1 MKKYEYYLKDLDC
14 AACGIKIQDKIAED
28 DKYQNVIVNYNTLK
42 LSFESDDEGIEIEEI
57 TEIVTGVEPEV
68 EVFLYSEKGRIEA
81 MMEMEEDGDEDEEDM
96 DEEVSVRHHHHH
108 DHKHDHEHAHGDK
121 PRAHHHDHS
130 DKKAHDH
137 SHCHCG
143 KCKTKGSKPKININ
157 ILRVICG
164 LVLGLLAMVIPNKVL
179 STIMMVVAYVI
190 LLYRTGKNAFKLIK
204 GLVIDEN
211 LLVTISCIGAFLIGS
226 THEGLMVIVL
236 YEIGKILEDKAVSS
250 TRKSI
255 TELMDIRPDY
265 ANLKQGND
273 IKKVHPSEVA
283 VGDIIVIKQGEK
295 IPIDGVV
302 VSGEAHLNN
311 SSLTGETKL
320 DKVSSGDTVLSGGI
334 NENGIIEVKTTEKFE
349 DSTVSRILNLVEN
362 ATDKKAKTETFVN
375 RASRIY
381 TPLVVGIATVVGIFL
396 PLVSNVTYK
405 ESVYRALLFLVVSC
419 PCAIVISV
427 PLSYFTGI
435 GKASK
440 NGILIKGSNYID
452 ILKDVSEIAFDKTGT
467 LTKGVFAVSRVE
479 SYGKYSKDDLLKY
492 AAYGESMS
500 NHPIGR
506 AIVEKYGQNIDEA
519 KVYNFQEISGKGLT
533 YSFDGKDFKLG
544 NHELVGCEKEELV
557 GTVVYIAVNNIPEGY
572 ILLKDEVKKEA
583 KEVIDHFK
591 RDGVHTYMFTGD
603 NPEIAFDVGEELGV
617 SQVISEMLPQD
628 KYHEMER
635 LIAKAKR
642 EEGKAAFVGDGINDA
657 PVLAL
662 SDVGI
667 SMGGI
672 GSSSAIEASDIV
684 IMNDD
689 LNKITKARKIA
700 EYTTGIISQNLTF
713 ALAVKL
719 FVLLLGFLGR
729 AQMWQAVF
737 ADVGVTI
744 ITILNTLR
752 ILKKRF

>member
-1 MKKYEYYLKDLDC
+1 MKKHEFYLKDLDC

-28 DKYQNVIVNYNTLK
+28 DKYQNVVVNYNTLK
-42 LSFESDDEGIEIEEI
+42 LSLETEDEDIID
-57 TEIVTGVEPEV
+57 EIVEIISAVEPEV
-68 EVFLYSEKGRIEA
+68 EVYHYSEKARIEA
-81 MMEMEEDGDEDEEDM
+81 MEDEENEEDEDEDLED
-96 DEEVSVRHHHHH
+96 EYSVRRTHKEKHTHHHN
-108 DHKHDHEHAHGDK
+108 HEH
-121 PRAHHHDHS
+121 HHEHNHE
-130 DKKAHDH
+130 H
-137 SHCHCG
+137 SH
-143 KCKTKGSKPKININ
+143 KEERPRKTSVKAKKTKKSSKLNYN
-157 ILRVICG
+157 LVRVIAGILIGG
-164 LVLGLLAMVIPNKVL
+164 LALLIPNNVAKIL
-179 STIMMVVAYVI
+179 LLIVAYAV
-190 LLYRTGKNAFKLIK
+190 LLFRTGKNAFKLIK
-204 GLVIDEN
+204 KLTIDEN
-211 LLVTISCIGAFLIGS
+211 LLVTISCIGAFLIGDYA
-226 THEGLMVIVL
+226 EGLMVIFL
-236 YEIGKILEDKAVSS
+236 YEIGKILEDKAVNS

-255 TELMDIRPDY
+255 TELMDIRPEY
-265 ANLKQGND
+265 ANLKVDGD
-273 IKKVHPSEVA
+273 IRKVNPSEVN
-283 VGDIIVIKQGEK
+283 VGDTIVIKQGEK

-302 VSGEAHLNN
+302 ISGEAHLNN

-334 NENGIIEVKTTEKFE
+334 NENGIIEVRTTEKYE
-349 DSTVSRILNLVEN
+349 DSTVSRILELVEN
-362 ATDKKAKTETFVN
+362 ATDKKARTETFVN

-381 TPLVVGIATVVGIFL
+381 TPLVVGIATVIGIFM
-396 PLVSNVTYK
+396 PLVSSVTYQ
-405 ESVYRALLFLVVSC
+405 ESIYRALLFLVVSC

-440 NGILIKGSNYID
+440 YGILIKGSNYID

-467 LTKGVFAVSRVE
+467 LTKGVFGVSRVE

-492 AAYGESMS
+492 VAYGESMS
-500 NHPIGR
+500 NHPIGK
-506 AIVEKYGQNIDEA
+506 AIIKAYGQEIDETR
-519 KVYNFQEISGKGLT
+519 VSNFEEISGKGLA
-533 YSFDGKDFKLG
+533 YSFDGKDFKVG
-544 NHELVGCEKEELV
+544 NYELVGCEKEELV
-557 GTVVYIAVNNIPEGY
+557 GTVVYIAVNNVPEGY
-572 ILLKDEVKKEA
+572 ILLKDELKKEA
-583 KEVIDHFK
+583 KEVIDQFK

-603 NPEIAFDVGEELGV
+603 NPEIAFDIGEEVGV

-628 KYHEMER
+628 KYNEMEK
-635 LIAKAKR
+635 LIWKAKR

-684 IMNDD
+684 IMTDD
-689 LNKITKARKIA
+689 LSKISKARKIA

-719 FVLLLGFLGR
+719 LVLALGFLGR

-744 ITILNTLR
+744 ITIFNTLR